1 MYSSV
6 EVNSQRIV
14 HSRLAQCL
22 FYERINSSWSKCSG
36 PVWFSCLSSHGS
48 LRWKFFRFYFES
60 PEWRKCYARFAQVS
74 EETASFFP
82 DLQKTQSTI
91 VAVEFRPHIAVK
103 FIYQRALR
111 NLHSDF
117 LHRRSLC
124 QNRSWPFWVSLP
136 LVLPNIY
143 AHPCCWSSPVD
154 PSVVDLFLLNFP
166 RPVCGWPR
174 QSV

>member
-74 EETASFFP
+74 EETAFFSRTP
-82 DLQKTQSTI
+82 EDSIYHRRSRISTTHSCQ
-91 VAVEFRPHIAVK
+91 VH
-103 FIYQRALR
+103 YQRAQR
-111 NLHSDF
+111 NLHSGF
-117 LHRRSLC
+117 LRRRSMC

>member
-82 DLQKTQSTI
+82 ELQKTQSTI

-103 FIYQRALR
+103 FITSVPSGTFILAFFVVVLCVRIDHDR
-111 NLHSDF
+111 FGF
-117 LHRRSLC
+117 LCRWFSQTSTPIHAADH
-124 QNRSWPFWVSLP
+124 P
-136 LVLPNIY
+136 L
-143 AHPCCWSSPVD
+143 
-154 PSVVDLFLLNFP
+154 
-166 RPVCGWPR
+166 
-174 QSV
+174 